1 MCNVNNNLIEFL
13 IKYELNIIMGI
24 IVIKWVINE
33 VKYYDE

>member
-1 MCNVNNNLIEFL
+1 MCSVNNNLIEFL

-24 IVIKWVINE
+24 IVINWVINE